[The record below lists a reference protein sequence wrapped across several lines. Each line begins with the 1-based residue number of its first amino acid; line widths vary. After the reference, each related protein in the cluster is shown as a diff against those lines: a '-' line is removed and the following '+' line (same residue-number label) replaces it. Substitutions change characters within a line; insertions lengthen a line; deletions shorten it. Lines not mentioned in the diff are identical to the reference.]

1 MDHFFFAGR
10 IIKII
15 THNAEAFKP
24 TGSAE
29 IIRQKIHFIRGHK
42 VMRDSDLAEL
52 YAVETKV
59 FNQAVSRNL
68 NRFCKRLYV
77 SAHQGGG

>member
-1 MDHFFFAGR
+1 MPKR
-10 IIKII
+10 
-15 THNAEAFKP
+15 FKP

-52 YAVETKV
+52 YADVARKLEDIERRQNEQERRIDRV
-59 FNQAVSRNL
+59 PRI
-68 NRFCKRLYV
+68 
-77 SAHQGGG
+77 